1 MLSSRLLRSL
11 PRATPALSRSSNA
24 FRPSY
29 SGASSFI
36 RHQSTGG
43 EEKIKGQVIGIDLGT
58 TNSAVA
64 VMEGK
69 IPRIIENAEGA
80 RTTPS
85 VVAFTPD
92 GERLVGISAKR
103 QAVVNPENTL
113 FATKRLIGRKFTDSE
128 VQRDIK
134 EVPYKIVQH
143 TNGDAWVEARGQK
156 YSPSQIGG
164 FVLQKMKE
172 TAEAYLNK
180 NVKNAVVTVP
190 AYFNDSQR
198 QATKDAGQIA
208 GLNVLRV
215 VNEPT
220 AAALAYGLDK
230 EADRVIA
237 VYDLGGGTFD
247 ISILEIQ
254 KGVFEV
260 KSTNG
265 DTHLGGE
272 DFDVVLVRHLVQQ
285 FKKDSGIDLSNDRM
299 AIQRIREAAEKAK
312 IELSSSLQTDINL
325 PFITADASGPK
336 HINMKITR
344 SQLERLIEPLINRTI
359 DPVRKALKDANLK
372 ASDIQEVILVGG
384 MTRMPK
390 VTESV
395 KSIFGREPAK
405 SVNPDEAVAIG
416 AAVQGA
422 VLAGE
427 VMDVLLL
434 DVTPLSLGIETL
446 GGVFTRLINRNTTIP
461 TKKSQIFSTA
471 ADFQTAVEIKV
482 FQGER
487 ELVRDNKLLG
497 NFQLVGIPP
506 AHRGVPQIEV
516 TFDIDADSIVHVHA
530 KDKATNKD
538 QSITIASG
546 SGLSDSEIQ
555 NMVDDAERYG
565 EQDKER
571 KAAIESANR
580 ADSVV
585 NDTEKALKEFEDK
598 LDKTEADA
606 IREKIASLREFITKS
621 QAGEGTT
628 TAAELKEKT
637 DDLQVASLNLFDKMH
652 KARASEQPSSTSG
665 SGSGSG
671 SDSTGTSGE
680 ASGEEGEKKA

>member
-1 MLSSRLLRSL
+1 
-11 PRATPALSRSSNA
+11 
-24 FRPSY
+24 
-29 SGASSFI
+29 
-36 RHQSTGG
+36 
-43 EEKIKGQVIGIDLGT
+43 
-58 TNSAVA
+58 
-64 VMEGK
+64 MEGK
-69 IPRIIENAEGA
+69 TPKIIENSEGA

-85 VVAFTPD
+85 VVAFAED
-92 GERLVGISAKR
+92 GERLVGVAAKR

-113 FATKRLIGRKFTDSE
+113 FATKRLIGRKFTDAE

-143 TNGDAWVEARGQK
+143 SNGDAWVEARGQK

-164 FVLQKMKE
+164 FVLNKMKE
-172 TAEAYLNK
+172 TAEAYLSK
-180 NVKNAVVTVP
+180 PVKNAVVTVP

-198 QATKDAGQIA
+198 QATKDAGQIS

-220 AAALAYGLDK
+220 AAALAYGLEK
-230 EADRVIA
+230 EADSVVA

-254 KGVFEV
+254 NGVFEV

-272 DFDVVLVRHLVQQ
+272 DFDIHLVRHLVQQ
-285 FKKDSGIDLSNDRM
+285 FKKDSSIDLSGDRM

-336 HINMKITR
+336 HINQKLTR
-344 SQLERLIEPLINRTI
+344 AQLEAMVDPLIKKTVE
-359 DPVRKALKDANLK
+359 PVRKALKDANLQAK
-372 ASDIQEVILVGG
+372 DIQEVILVGG

-390 VTESV
+390 VAESV
-395 KSIFGREPAK
+395 KSIFGRDPAK

-422 VLAGE
+422 VLSGE
-427 VMDVLLL
+427 VKDLLLL

-461 TKKSQIFSTA
+461 TKKSQVFSTA

-530 KDKATNKD
+530 KDKSTNKD

-555 NMVDDAERYG
+555 QMVEDSEKYA

-571 KAAIESANR
+571 KAVIETANR

-585 NDTEKALKEFEDK
+585 NDTEKALNEHADK
-598 LDKTEADA
+598 LDKTEADQ
-606 IREKIASLREFITKS
+606 IREKITSLREFVAKAQS
-621 QAGEGTT
+621 GEVSA
-628 TAAELKEKT
+628 TATEIKEKT
-637 DDLQVASLNLFDKMH
+637 DELQVASLNLFDKMH
-652 KARASEQPSSTSG
+652 KARA
-665 SGSGSG
+665 
-671 SDSTGTSGE
+671 DSGE
-680 ASGEEGEKKA
+680 ASQSAEGEKKDEEPKP